1 VATGSASR
9 LLFGAGA
16 SRGVARG
23 TARRIRTLE
32 QAMRLEPDDVLVAEA
47 LPASW
52 VASLPPC
59 RAVVASLGGVLANSA
74 IVLRERGIPA
84 VVGAAGAFDQI
95 ADGDDLDVDGFLGV
109 VRVR

>member
-1 VATGSASR
+1 MATRSTAR
-9 LLFGAGA
+9 LLFGVGA

-23 TARRIRTLE
+23 AARRIRTFE
-32 QAMRLEPDDVLVAEA
+32 EAMRLAPDEVLVAEA

-84 VVGAAGAFDQI
+84 VVGAADAFGQI
-95 ADGDDLDVDGFLGV
+95 ADGDDLEVDGFLGV